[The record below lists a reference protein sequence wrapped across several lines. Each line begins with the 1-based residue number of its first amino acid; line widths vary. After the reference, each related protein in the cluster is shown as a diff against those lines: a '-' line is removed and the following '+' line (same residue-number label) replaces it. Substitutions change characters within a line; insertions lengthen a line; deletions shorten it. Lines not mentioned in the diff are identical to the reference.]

1 MLIINIIIFM
11 IYTDFFKLIKRRIVF
26 SIARKH
32 SKNMAQLFFEYGA
45 MSSGKSIEILKVA
58 HNYESQ
64 GRKVLLMTPIMDTR
78 AGVGVVASRIGLSR
92 EAVAVQ
98 PEDDL
103 YHLIK
108 GMKDDHLAVVLID
121 EAQFLAAKQVD
132 QLAYVVD
139 HLNIPVM
146 TFGLKQDAFNHLFEG
161 SKRLIELA
169 DKLEEMKTICSF
181 CGKKAITQLR
191 IVDGKP
197 QREGAQVFI
206 GGDEAYIPTCRHHWF
221 KPDLDK
227 ITEMFLVK

>member
-1 MLIINIIIFM
+1 
-11 IYTDFFKLIKRRIVF
+11 
-26 SIARKH
+26 
-32 SKNMAQLFFEYGA
+32 MAQLFFEYGA

-64 GRKVLLMTPIMDTR
+64 GRKVLLMTPIVDTR

-103 YHLIK
+103 YQLIAS
-108 GMKDDHLAVVLID
+108 MKDDHLAVVLID
-121 EAQFLAAKQVD
+121 EAQFLATKQVD

-181 CGKKAITQLR
+181 CGKKATTQLR
-191 IVDGKP
+191 IVDGQP

-221 KPDLDK
+221 NPDFDK
-227 ITEMFLVK
+227 IAEMFPVK